1 MRQAGVLGQTIYNS
15 IDCTEIDIRFS
26 ENSTHNETVAFVV
39 AVVKQFGVFFL
50 PLLFGFQLSDN
61 KIVYRDFAVTALC
74 LWRGDLHCHVLAA
87 ACSAFVDV
95 QELFV
100 VVYILPRQGEQFC
113 FCQYKSKKNL
123 LLIRKK
129 HHCFHPVML
138 PANNLIQFMLF
149 LLCRKCHPSSSLS
162 PYVLV
167 HK

>member
-1 MRQAGVLGQTIYNS
+1 MEELHLLQSNDDNAHFFTPRSMYPKQKGGDFKSRLICSVLILLF
-15 IDCTEIDIRFS
+15 IRFS
-26 ENSTHNETVAFVV
+26 LMFIL
-39 AVVKQFGVFFL
+39 FFL
-50 PLLFGFQLSDN
+50 YFYHRFGRWINLHQDTLFQLQ
-61 KIVYRDFAVTALC
+61 ITFREIQT
-74 LWRGDLHCHVLAA
+74 
-87 ACSAFVDV
+87 
-95 QELFV
+95 
-100 VVYILPRQGEQFC
+100 FC